1 MNFHIFLL
9 TRRCDLLIVYAIFY
23 HLLDYY
29 TVKNVNM
36 QVEKGEKRAEVQK
49 VKLNRRKRNLNQ
61 HKGGREKM
69 SNGEHE
75 IRTPKGLR
83 IGNRSVVDGKNML
96 QIKRGGCE
104 DYISAESLVECI
116 HGLPVKSIEFFTAEN
131 QRKEA

>member
-1 MNFHIFLL
+1 
-9 TRRCDLLIVYAIFY
+9 
-23 HLLDYY
+23 
-29 TVKNVNM
+29 M

-49 VKLNRRKRNLNQ
+49 VKLNRRRNLNQ

-96 QIKRGGCE
+96 QIKRG
-104 DYISAESLVECI
+104 A
-116 HGLPVKSIEFFTAEN
+116 VKIIFLLNLWWSVFTAF
-131 QRKEA
+131 Q

>member
-1 MNFHIFLL
+1 M
-9 TRRCDLLIVYAIFY
+9 LIIYAIFY

-29 TVKNVNM
+29 TVKIVNM
-36 QVEKGEKRAEVQK
+36 QAEKGEKRAEVQK
-49 VKLNRRKRNLNQ
+49 VKLNRRKKKLKPT
-61 HKGGREKM
+61 KGGREKM

>member
-1 MNFHIFLL
+1 
-9 TRRCDLLIVYAIFY
+9 
-23 HLLDYY
+23 
-29 TVKNVNM
+29 M
-36 QVEKGEKRAEVQK
+36 QAEKGEKRAEVQK
-49 VKLNRRKRNLNQ
+49 VKENKNLTKEEKRNLNQ

>member
-1 MNFHIFLL
+1 
-9 TRRCDLLIVYAIFY
+9 
-23 HLLDYY
+23 
-29 TVKNVNM
+29 M
-36 QVEKGEKRAEVQK
+36 QAEKGEKRAEVQK
-49 VKLNRRKRNLNQ
+49 VKLNKKRNLNQ

-104 DYISAESLVECI
+104 DYISAESLVECLHPI
-116 HGLPVKSIEFFTAEN
+116 LRRSPITKPTFLWTVIGLFCSPL
-131 QRKEA
+131 

>member
-1 MNFHIFLL
+1 M
-9 TRRCDLLIVYAIFY
+9 LIIYAIFY

-29 TVKNVNM
+29 TVKIVNM
-36 QVEKGEKRAEVQK
+36 QAEKGEKRAEVQK
-49 VKLNRRKRNLNQ
+49 VKLNRRRNLNQ

-104 DYISAESLVECI
+104 DYISAESLVESI